1 MSGRQPDPDP
11 SADPERVPDK
21 TRSGNDDHGPP
32 ADGLFLDGAV
42 FAFTGP
48 RRHEEIKALVEHR
61 KGVAYFA
68 PTVEIT
74 EDRNEDEV
82 RAFAQVL
89 AAGRFVGLVFLTGQA
104 ARDFYASCEEFK
116 LLQKVVEASKK
127 IPVFARGTKAMAR
140 ARARG
145 VEATHITSTV
155 AELNALLKTA
165 ELRPGE
171 VGVVQYGLRDKSV
184 PDTIKSRGLLVR
196 ELHLY
201 NSSVPGDR
209 RKVIQMYRDL
219 VDGRIQ
225 VISFTSAIGVYNF
238 FSMAVAGDGEKQV
251 REALERVVIAATG
264 PVTADALR
272 DHGIEP
278 QVVPTDYKLP
288 AMVKAVADYMQRG

>member
-1 MSGRQPDPDP
+1 MRGSGQDPDP
-11 SADPERVPDK
+11 GADPERVAGK
-21 TRSGNDDHGPP
+21 TRSGNPEHGPP
-32 ADGLFLDGAV
+32 PDGLFLDGAV
-42 FAFTGP
+42 FCFTGP

-61 KGVAYFA
+61 RGVAYFA
-68 PTVEIT
+68 PTVEIA
-74 EDRNEDEV
+74 EGVNEEEV
-82 RAFAQVL
+82 RSFAQVL

-104 ARDFYASCEEFK
+104 ARDFFASCEEFK
-116 LLQKVVEASKK
+116 LLPKVVEACKR

-145 VEATHITSTV
+145 VDATHTVSTV
-155 AELNALLKTA
+155 AELNAILKA
-165 ELRPGE
+165 EEMRPGE

-184 PDTIKSRGLLVR
+184 VDTIKSRGLLVR

-201 NSSVPGDR
+201 SSSVPADR

-219 VDGRIQ
+219 VDGRIG
-225 VISFTSAIGVYNF
+225 ILSFTSAIGVYNF
-238 FSMAVAGDGEKQV
+238 FSMAAAGDGETQV

-278 QVVPTDYKLP
+278 QVVPSDYKLP
-288 AMVKAVADYMQRG
+288 AMVKAVADYLQRG